1 MNTPEAANS
10 LQVSILDRLS
20 KGEETA
26 AAFKRYLHAPAH
38 QKAMEDLE
46 KAVIDANTLLTL
58 IQHLVMGKDGGG
70 AEWSSLT
77 CAQIA
82 THLNDYGVRPT
93 AVRS

>member
-58 IQHLVMGKDGGG
+58 IQHLLEKQD
-70 AEWSSLT
+70 WDSHT
-77 CAQIA
+77 CGLIA
-82 THLNDYGVRPT
+82 YHLKDYGLSPNDM
-93 AVRS
+93 RS